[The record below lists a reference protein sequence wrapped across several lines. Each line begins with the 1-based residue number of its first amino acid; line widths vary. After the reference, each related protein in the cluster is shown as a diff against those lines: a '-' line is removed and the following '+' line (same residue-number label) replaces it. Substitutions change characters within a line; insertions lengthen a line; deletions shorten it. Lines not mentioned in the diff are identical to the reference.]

1 MAQRKCEQPCC
12 TPECTTTAALRSGA
26 HENKAEITSVQSGMF
41 VNASFEKEKKKKMI
55 EVVVVVVVIMTV
67 AS

>member
-12 TPECTTTAALRSGA
+12 TPECTAAAALRSGA
-26 HENKAEITSVQSGMF
+26 HENKAEITSAQY
-41 VNASFEKEKKKKMI
+41 AKKMI
-55 EVVVVVVVIMTV
+55 EVVVVVVVVIMTI